1 MSFSSSG
8 ASVPVFRN
16 YPRMRTM
23 RRVLIT
29 TLAITLSG
37 LSFAR
42 PALAD
47 LPDTAAKMKRSV
59 VAVGTY
65 MAVRQTQKQPRGTGF
80 VVAPNHVITN
90 HHVVPKKLDEGRR
103 ETVAVYRPGA
113 ENRTEMRRATLV
125 ARDQEHDLALLRFD
139 GGALPAVTLGR
150 SSEIREGQW
159 AAFTGYPLVN
169 ALGLFSATH
178 RATVAAIAPVAQ
190 PVGSGRELTPEMIKR
205 LSRPFNILQLD
216 AVAYPGNSGSP
227 VYNINS
233 GRVIGV
239 INSVYVKRTRES
251 AIKDPSGISYAIP
264 VDHVRELMSKAGVR

>member
-1 MSFSSSG
+1 MPIRSPA
-8 ASVPVFRN
+8 ASPTIRFPIARKVWKPVHL
-16 YPRMRTM
+16 TA
-23 RRVLIT
+23 VLLLTACIP
-29 TLAITLSG
+29 G
-37 LSFAR
+37 
-42 PALAD
+42 PAQAD
-47 LPDTAAKMKRSV
+47 LAATAAKMKRSV

-90 HHVVPKKLDEGRR
+90 AHVVPKKLDQGRR
-103 ETVAVYRPGA
+103 ETVAVYRAGA
-113 ENRTEMRRATLV
+113 DNRTIMRPAKVVATD
-125 ARDQEHDLALLRFD
+125 REHDLALLRFE

-150 SSEIREGQW
+150 SADIREGQW
-159 AAFTGYPLVN
+159 AAFTGYPLMN

-190 PVGSGRELTPEMIKR
+190 PVGSGRELTQEMVKR
-205 LSRPFNILQLD
+205 LSAPFKILQLD

-227 VYNINS
+227 LYDVDS

-264 VDHVRELMSKAGVR
+264 VDHVRALMSSAGLR